1 MAEIKISAASDDIYE
16 EVNKTTSFLGVKN
29 KLDNGKSAYDQVFT
43 TVADKAILERFLN
56 ESREILIGLFKR
68 FLTNVDYAAAEMC
81 FTLDMPSNF
90 KDELQD
96 SMEQSMGHFATNYII
111 AKWCEITCPEKAK
124 EYADNAAQQLKD
136 IKDKLYYKKPP
147 TRTEITK
154 S

>member
-1 MAEIKISAASDDIYE
+1 MAEITISAANEDIYE

-43 TVADKAILERFLN
+43 TEADKAILERYMI
-56 ESREILIGLFKR
+56 EAREMLVGLFKR
-68 FLTNVDYAAAEMC
+68 FLTNADYSVAELC
-81 FTLDMPSNF
+81 YTLDMPSNF
-90 KDELQD
+90 KDELQE
-96 SMEQSMGHFATNYII
+96 SMELSMKNFATNYII

-147 TRTEITK
+147 TRTAITK